1 MNATKALNTARAA
14 VSMPEPGD
22 EWEVSF
28 PYGDDL
34 EGPCERSS
42 YRSYHAALAARNLAI
57 LQIALRLLGADET
70 AIWQAQRN
78 THTMRD
84 VTAKVRAYAKSK
96 QAQA

>member
-1 MNATKALNTARAA
+1 MNATEALNTARAA
-14 VSMPEPGD
+14 VSMPEYNYY
-22 EWEVSF
+22 EWEVSS

-57 LQIALRLLGADET
+57 LQIALRLLGADEP

-84 VTAKVRAYAKSK
+84 VTARVRAYAKGQ
-96 QAQA
+96 QA

>member
-1 MNATKALNTARAA
+1 MNATEALNIARAA
-14 VSMPEPGD
+14 VSMPEQSEY
-22 EWEVSF
+22 EWEVSY

-57 LQIALRLLGADET
+57 LQIALRLLGADEA

-84 VTAKVRAYAKSK
+84 VTARVRAYAKGK
-96 QAQA
+96 QA